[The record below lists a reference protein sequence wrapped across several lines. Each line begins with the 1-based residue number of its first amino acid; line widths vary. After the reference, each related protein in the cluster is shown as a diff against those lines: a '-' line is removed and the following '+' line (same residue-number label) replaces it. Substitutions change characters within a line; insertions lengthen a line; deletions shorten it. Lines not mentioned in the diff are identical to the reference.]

1 VYFLCVL
8 KVEIEYIWAT
18 KIPYLESSSIF
29 SPLFYTVVCAI
40 SIVIAIVINRI
51 FIRLGSD
58 RFNNAH
64 AGKDLVR
71 WAKQTK
77 PTAGGVS
84 FYVIFLMG
92 IVIATILPTEG
103 PSLISDYKPFGL
115 VAACTLGFLLGF
127 VDDAFHISP
136 LFKIFGQIACAYVLI
151 YSGFSIEVSGSGFF
165 NFIFSLVWVVAIMNS
180 INMID
185 NMDGISTILSISICV
200 ICLMVLFYTGQH
212 ESIYTLLIIMVV
224 GASQFLGVFL
234 SGISMLFLWQFKPNP
249 PTQFIH
255 FKQFLLPLLAFM
267 LPFIDTITVFVRR
280 IAIKKSPFQGG
291 RDHTTHHLAFYGL
304 SDRQVAL
311 TFASFSLIS
320 IALAG
325 ICIEN
330 FSHWKAIYT
339 VTVFIYFL
347 AVLGGVQMI
356 YYFNWIRKKKEAQT
370 KTGVI
375 KSIQDSQ
382 KTAK

>member
-1 VYFLCVL
+1 M
-8 KVEIEYIWAT
+8 
-18 KIPYLESSSIF
+18 ESSSIF

-40 SIVIAIVINRI
+40 SIVAAIVINRI
-51 FIRLGSD
+51 FIRLGSS
-58 RFNNAH
+58 RFTNAH

-84 FYVIFLMG
+84 FYFIFLMG
-92 IVIATILPTEG
+92 IVLATILPTDG
-103 PSLISDYKPFGL
+103 PALITDYKPFGL
-115 VAACTLGFLLGF
+115 VAACSLGFILGF
-127 VDDAFHISP
+127 VDDAFHIGP
-136 LFKIFGQIACAYVLI
+136 LFKIMGQIACAYVL
-151 YSGFSIEVSGSGFF
+151 YFSGFSIDVSGSTFF
-165 NFIFSLVWVVAIMNS
+165 NFIFTLVWVVAIMNS

-185 NMDGISTILSISICV
+185 NMDGISTILSISICI
-200 ICLMVLFYTGQH
+200 ICLMVAFFMGQQVN
-212 ESIYTLLIIMVV
+212 IYTLLIIMVV
-224 GASQFLGVFL
+224 GALLGFLSLNWNPSEIIMGDTGSQFLGVFL

-304 SDRQVAL
+304 NDRQVAL
-311 TFASFSLIS
+311 TFASFSLVS

-330 FSHWKAIYT
+330 FANWKAIYT
-339 VTVFIYFL
+339 VGIFIYFL
-347 AVLGGVQMI
+347 GVLGSIQVI
-356 YYFNWIRKKKEAQT
+356 YYLNWQRKKSAAKT

-375 KSIQDSQ
+375 KSINDGQ